1 MSNVEEIMVFACVG
15 LSMTIVAGC
24 FAISFCFGEW
34 ISDIFYLFATISV
47 IQFFA
52 FSFIFY
58 KAKTQYDNSK
68 REETG

>member
-34 ISDIFYLFATISV
+34 ISDIFYLFATVSV
-47 IQFFA
+47 IQFFS
-52 FSFIFY
+52 FSFILY
-58 KAKTQYDNSK
+58 RAKTQYNNSK